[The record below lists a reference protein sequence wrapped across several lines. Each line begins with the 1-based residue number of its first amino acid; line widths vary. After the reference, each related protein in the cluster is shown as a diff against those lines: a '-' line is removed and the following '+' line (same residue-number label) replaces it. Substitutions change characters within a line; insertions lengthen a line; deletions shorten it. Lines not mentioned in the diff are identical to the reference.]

1 MGEFVAKKN
10 EFLVFEEGPSQDV
23 LLQWATYRDASDQ
36 CSLSRIWGGIHPPCD
51 DIPGRIMGARIGIDA
66 FAKAET
72 YFSKGNPKLYILKE
86 LVKEY
91 KPEQIL
97 ADNEKAVAKTDEIFD
112 ELFKSIT
119 LKANQFKEGNCERNN
134 PLTIFSKFSEKLI
147 DMPGV
152 SKIVELTKFELK
164 KIKII

>member
-1 MGEFVAKKN
+1 MDDANLLIEYQYQNCEYERFDEEKILLKITNKIDKDIFLSWKEELWYDQDCLNCNLEN
-10 EFLVFEEGPSQDV
+10 E
-23 LLQWATYRDASDQ
+23 
-36 CSLSRIWGGIHPPCD
+36 
-51 DIPGRIMGARIGIDA
+51 
-66 FAKAET
+66 
-72 YFSKGNPKLYILKE
+72 N
-86 LVKEY
+86 
-91 KPEQIL
+91 
-97 ADNEKAVAKTDEIFD
+97 

-164 KIKII
+164 KIKISYE